1 MDGHVH
7 GYFSLFTFTG
17 KFCVLFYNNN
27 NNNKTVK
34 GLNPGVFQKVEF
46 DRLGERSPE

>member
-7 GYFSLFTFTG
+7 GNFSLFTFTG

-27 NNNKTVK
+27 NNNNNNNDNNNKTVK
-34 GLNPGVFQKVEF
+34 GLNPGVISK
-46 DRLGERSPE
+46 G